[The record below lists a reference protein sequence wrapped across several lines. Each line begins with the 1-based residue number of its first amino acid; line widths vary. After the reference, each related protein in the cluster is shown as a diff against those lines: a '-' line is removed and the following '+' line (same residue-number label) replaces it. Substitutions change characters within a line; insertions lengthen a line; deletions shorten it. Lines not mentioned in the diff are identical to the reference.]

1 MCEGLPYRTG
11 GITVS
16 RSNSIIDTGF
26 FIDREIHKET
36 EQIYL
41 ERLGDLPDGYEW
53 LAFTFRS
60 QPMNYN
66 ESHFEKMLEFSTEQ
80 LNDAY
85 SRMDLNNQPWA
96 KGTARE
102 VNVLE
107 TLLPLTPSASI
118 LDVGCGQGRH
128 SLELAKRGY
137 TVVGIDASAAHIQRA
152 RKNAD
157 GVAVDFK
164 VWDARKRLPGKA
176 FDFIICLYDVIG
188 SYRTL
193 ADNTLIVH
201 NIAQKLRKGGM
212 AVISVMNGT
221 HIRLRATHRGS
232 VRRNPQL
239 LLDLPASNNMQHSG
253 DMFNVDYQLLDEEDH
268 LVYHKEQF
276 EQDGLLSAEY
286 VVADYRFTAEELSNI
301 FVQNG
306 LEVVETRF
314 VRAGHFDESLSE
326 EDDHAKECLFVVRKR

>member
-1 MCEGLPYRTG
+1 M
-11 GITVS
+11 
-16 RSNSIIDTGF
+16 
-26 FIDREIHKET
+26 
-36 EQIYL
+36 
-41 ERLGDLPDGYEW
+41 
-53 LAFTFRS
+53 
-60 QPMNYN
+60 
-66 ESHFEKMLEFSTEQ
+66 
-80 LNDAY
+80 
-85 SRMDLNNQPWA
+85 
-96 KGTARE
+96 
-102 VNVLE
+102 
-107 TLLPLTPSASI
+107 
-118 LDVGCGQGRH
+118 
-128 SLELAKRGY
+128 
-137 TVVGIDASAAHIQRA
+137 
-152 RKNAD
+152 
-157 GVAVDFK
+157 AVDFK

-301 FVQNG
+301 LVQNG

-314 VRAGHFDESLSE
+314 VCAGHFDMPLSE
-326 EDDHAKECLFVVRKR
+326 QDDRAKECLFVVRKR